1 MREEKNRI
9 EWIDTMRGIAMIMVI
24 YGHIDGGSYVGKFV
38 YLFHVPA
45 FFFLSGYLFNPSVSL
60 GRYFQKRICRLLV
73 PFVLF
78 GSTVILINWA
88 CHIAVGSTY
97 DALHYIKDMLLQV
110 RGTDSRIWFLP
121 CLFLAESIMMLAFR
135 VKQRYLRVLVFTVI
149 IFLGWF
155 NVLVLQIDLPWYPDT
170 AAIAASL
177 MLIGHMTKRWNQKN
191 LLVSPYALILSMV
204 VCIGIYVINLQNEY
218 GIDMVMNRYG
228 NPILFYCGALSGI
241 VLLMNVSNLGN
252 NIILKYVGKN
262 TITFLCLN
270 TIAIRFVEKGLSM
283 VATTDQLLIL
293 QESLVFPWVVTV
305 LAVVVLIPA
314 SFIINKY
321 IPLYAGNM
329 GCQWGK

>member
-9 EWIDTMRGIAMIMVI
+9 EWIDTMRGIAMVMVI
-24 YGHIDGGSYVGKFV
+24 YGHIDGGSFVGKFV

-60 GRYFQKRICRLLV
+60 GTYFQKRICRLLV

-88 CHIAVGSTY
+88 GHIVMGSTY
-97 DALHYIKDMLLQV
+97 DALHYFKDMLLQV

-121 CLFLAESIMMLAFR
+121 CLFLAESIMMLAFK
-135 VKQRYLRVLVFTVI
+135 VKQRYLRVLVFSVI

-155 NVLVLQIDLPWYPDT
+155 NALVLQINLPWYPDT
-170 AAIAASL
+170 AAIAVSL
-177 MLIGHMTKRWNQKN
+177 MLIGYMTKRWKQHN
-191 LLVSPYALILSMV
+191 LLVSPHALILSMV
-204 VCIGIYVINLQNEY
+204 VCMGIYIINLESGY
-218 GIDMVMNRYG
+218 DIDMVMNRYG

-241 VLLMNVSNLGN
+241 VLLMNASNLGN
-252 NIILKYVGKN
+252 NNILKYIGKN
-262 TITFLCLN
+262 TIIFLCLN
-270 TIAIRFVEKGLSM
+270 TIAIRFVEKGLAM
-283 VATTDQLLIL
+283 VATTNQLLIL